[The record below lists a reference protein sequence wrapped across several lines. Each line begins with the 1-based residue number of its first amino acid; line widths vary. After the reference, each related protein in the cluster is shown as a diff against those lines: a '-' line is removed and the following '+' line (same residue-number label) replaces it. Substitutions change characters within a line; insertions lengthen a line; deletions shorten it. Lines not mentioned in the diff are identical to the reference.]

1 MTEHPHDPHDLHD
14 LLTRAVP
21 DDAPTFAP
29 QALVAAARRRRARGR
44 AAGAGLAA
52 AVLAVG
58 AVVAITAPGG
68 DDGTP
73 VARDAAPDP
82 YAVPACPA
90 TLPELGTEAAVG
102 TYDGLVGVRL
112 CPDPAAPEADGLVE
126 LTDLPN
132 RVTALDAFDPARCAA
147 IDVMVTRQSL
157 LFAYDDGTSVVL
169 PASPCTRASIAGRQ
183 VDGGELVAAYLAA
196 LADQRDDLS
205 AARPY
210 AGAFDC
216 AAVPA
221 PTPARPGHEKITS
234 GAVCRGYGESPAE
247 PLSEEQVRQVAAAW
261 ERPGPLVLAK
271 CTPAE
276 PLSLLLGT
284 DHGDVV
290 QVQDG
295 CLALT
300 WNGRTEAESASL
312 PVSMSDLGLT
322 P

>member
-1 MTEHPHDPHDLHD
+1 MTDELHDQHNLHD

-21 DDAPTFAP
+21 DDAPVFEP
-29 QALVAAARRRRARGR
+29 RALAVAARRRRARGR

-52 AVLAVG
+52 AVLAV
-58 AVVAITAPGG
+58 ATIVATTAIGG
-68 DDGTP
+68 DDRAP
-73 VARDAAPDP
+73 VAREPDP

-90 TLPELGTEAAVG
+90 TLPELGTETAVG

-112 CPDPAAPEADGLVE
+112 CPDPAAPAADGLVD
-126 LTDLPN
+126 LADLPN

-169 PASPCTRASIAGRQ
+169 PASPCTPASLAGRQ

-210 AGAFDC
+210 TGAFDC

-234 GAVCRGYGESPAE
+234 GAVCRGFGEGPAE
-247 PLSEEQVRQVAAAW
+247 PLTAAQVAQVAQAW
-261 ERPGPLVLAK
+261 AHPEPLRFAK
-271 CTPAE
+271 CVAGDRP
-276 PLSLLLGT
+276 PMLLLGT
-284 DHGDVV
+284 DRGDVV

-295 CLALT
+295 CTTLT
-300 WNGRTEAESASL
+300 WNGRTADQSASL
-312 PVSMSDLGLT
+312 PVSMAELGLT

>member
-1 MTEHPHDPHDLHD
+1 MTERLHD

-21 DDAPTFAP
+21 DDAPTFEP
-29 QALVAAARRRRARGR
+29 HALAAAARRRRARGR

-52 AVLAVG
+52 GVVAVG
-58 AVVAITAPGG
+58 AIVALTAPGG
-68 DDGTP
+68 EDRTP
-73 VARDAAPDP
+73 VAREPDP

-90 TLPELGTEAAVG
+90 VFRMPTTAPELPT
-102 TYDGLVGVRL
+102 TDGLAGVRL
-112 CPDPAAPEADGLVE
+112 CSDPPGEPADALVE
-126 LTDLPN
+126 PDRLVPRMAALP
-132 RVTALDAFDPARCAA
+132 DFDPGRCAA
-147 IDVMVTRQSL
+147 IDIIPLQQL
-157 LFAYDDGTSVVL
+157 LRFSYDDGRTVEV
-169 PASPCTRASIAGRQ
+169 PAAMCAPADVGGRQ
-183 VDGGELVAAYLAA
+183 VDGGDLAGAYLDA
-196 LADQRDDLS
+196 LAEQRDARS
-205 AARPY
+205 ATRPY

-216 AAVPA
+216 AAVPLA
-221 PTPARPGHEKITS
+221 SPARPGHEKITS

-295 CLALT
+295 CLTLT

-312 PVSMSDLGLT
+312 PVSMSDLRLT